1 MASVKAKTAST
12 SGAGKKQKPAATP
25 STNGSATPAA
35 PSPAPSEPASYGSG
49 RPDKKIYDAEQQR
62 IQADIDAVQVKLVSC
77 FKLLGYIDTWLTHT
91 TPPPHLSPQSKR
103 RSRSLRKVV
112 LGTNDAMSFVLN

>member
-62 IQADIDAVQVKLVSC
+62 IQADIYAVQVKLVSC
-77 FKLLGYIDTWLTHT
+77 FKLLGYIDTWLT
-91 TPPPHLSPQSKR
+91 PHLSPQSKR